1 MSENT
6 KPETGQE
13 VGSPPDAGD
22 VFAAAH
28 DAALAYRA
36 SLPSRSHR
44 PAQDYRQMCDHFRE
58 PVPEDGRSG
67 SDVIR
72 ELAERADPGL
82 MSMAGPRFFGWVL
95 GGSDP
100 VGVAADWLV
109 SAWGQNTGYHTPTPS
124 TSAIEQVAAGW
135 LTDILGLPAETSV
148 GFATGATVANMVAL
162 AAARGRVLQ
171 KHGWDVEAAGL
182 FGAPEIHV
190 FLGRDAHTSIFSS
203 LSYIGLGTARAVQVA
218 TDDSGRM
225 IAADLA
231 DAMQARQ
238 GPKIVIA
245 QAGQINTGAF
255 DPFDEIVTIAHA
267 HDAWVHVDAA
277 FGLWARASAR
287 HRHLTVG
294 LERADSWATDGH
306 KWLQVPFDCGYV
318 FVRDREAHRK
328 AMVTGASYLPSAAD
342 DDRVPSD
349 FVPELSRRARAVPT
363 WAMIKTLGR
372 RGIEQ
377 LVDRHCR
384 IAGEIA
390 RTLAA
395 EPGVEILND
404 VVLNQVIVAFGGGQD
419 TGDRADKMTA
429 DVIAAVQAGGEC
441 FVAGAQWHGR
451 WVMRISVICGA
462 TTEQDA
468 ARSCT
473 AILDAWRQVRTASAS
488 IGE

>member
-1 MSENT
+1 MTGNP
-6 KPETGQE
+6 KPGTGR
-13 VGSPPDAGD
+13 AGD
-22 VFAAAH
+22 CSAETVDAFAVAH
-28 DAALAYRA
+28 EAALAYRA
-36 SLPSRSHR
+36 SLNSRSHR
-44 PAQDYRQMCDHFRE
+44 AERDYRQMCDHFRE
-58 PVPEDGRSG
+58 PVPEEGRSG
-67 SDVIR
+67 GDVIK

-95 GGSDP
+95 GGSAP

-109 SAWGQNTGYHTPTPS
+109 SAWGQNAGYHTPTPS
-124 TSAIEQVAAGW
+124 ASAIEQVAAGW
-135 LTDILGLPAETSV
+135 LTDILGLPPGSSV

-162 AAARGRVLQ
+162 AAARGRVLRR
-171 KHGWDVEAAGL
+171 HGWDVETAGL

-190 FLGRDAHTSIFSS
+190 FVGSDAHTSIFSS
-203 LSYIGLGTARAVQVA
+203 LSYIGLGAGRAVRVA
-218 TDDSGRM
+218 TDSGGRM

-255 DPFDEIVTIAHA
+255 DPFDEIATIARA
-267 HDAWVHVDAA
+267 HDAWMHVDGA

-287 HRHLTVG
+287 HRHLTTG
-294 LERADSWATDGH
+294 IDRADSWATDGH

-328 AMVTGASYLPSAAD
+328 AMATGASYLPSASD
-342 DDRVPSD
+342 DERVPSD

-372 RGIEQ
+372 CGIEA

-390 RTLAA
+390 ATLAA
-395 EPGVEILND
+395 EPGVEVLND
-404 VVLNQVIVAFGGGQD
+404 VVLNQVIVAFGNDVDDDGSR
-419 TGDRADKMTA
+419 DRMTA

-441 FVAGAQWHGR
+441 FVAGAQWRGR

-462 TTEQDA
+462 TTEQDV

-473 AILDAWRQVRTASAS
+473 AILAAWRQVRTR
-488 IGE
+488 GRLVR